1 MLKNNIRTNRTVGFH
16 LVNASSTKILWN
28 KIRCKSIDLWCNKKV
43 SEAALNRAD
52 EFFLLLFFGIQDQPN
67 IRKRIEYLLH
77 RT

>member
-1 MLKNNIRTNRTVGFH
+1 MLQHNIRSNCIAGFR
-16 LVNASSTKILWN
+16 LSLNFSKLLWN
-28 KIRCKSIDLWCNKKV
+28 KIRDKAIDLWCNKKV